1 MKIYQIKIE
10 TGYVTVWADS
20 FMDACKEVREAGFTV
35 LGGHQV
41 AQQLYR
47 YDLRVVP
54 FYLDTLKENTLN

>member
-1 MKIYQIKIE
+1 MHLFTLDINVLNFFSFIQLYKDTNMKIYQIKIE

-41 AQQLYR
+41 A
-47 YDLRVVP
+47 
-54 FYLDTLKENTLN
+54 

>member
-41 AQQLYR
+41 AQYIW
-47 YDLRVVP
+47 V
-54 FYLDTLKENTLN
+54 

>member
-1 MKIYQIKIE
+1 MFWTSFLLILYKDTNMKIYQIKIE

-41 AQQLYR
+41 A
-47 YDLRVVP
+47 
-54 FYLDTLKENTLN
+54 